1 MQVKVKILVN
11 MKRHVSLTDIRS
23 NFWNS
28 TANKFGVLA
37 KFVFRQALLYLLKL
51 N

>member
-1 MQVKVKILVN
+1 MN

-28 TANKFGVLA
+28 TVNKFGVLA

>member
-1 MQVKVKILVN
+1 MN
-11 MKRHVSLTDIRS
+11 MKRHVSLTDIQS

-28 TANKFGVLA
+28 KVNKFGVLA
-37 KFVFRQALLYLLKL
+37 RFVFRQALLNLLKL